1 MLPQQLRRWRE
12 EGGGRGSEVRRMV
25 VLCFFQVGKPL
36 RMLVPEWR
44 GARGQGKPEVRGG
57 REYVQRP
64 RGGREGSLGMS
75 PGAGCCRKGAA
86 SASNL

>member
-1 MLPQQLRRWRE
+1 M
-12 EGGGRGSEVRRMV
+12 
-25 VLCFFQVGKPL
+25 
-36 RMLVPEWR
+36 PEWR

-75 PGAGCCRKGAA
+75 HGAGCCRKGAA